1 LPLERRRDGTGGSL
15 RIGAQ
20 QPAVTRIVEVDV
32 RQGRHSNSSW
42 PIKPSSR
49 IAAIRMPVAIGLGD
63 VAEILTAAKPA
74 LASQG
79 SALQPVAD

>member
-1 LPLERRRDGTGGSL
+1 
-15 RIGAQ
+15 
-20 QPAVTRIVEVDV
+20 
-32 RQGRHSNSSW
+32 
-42 PIKPSSR
+42 
-49 IAAIRMPVAIGLGD
+49 MPVAIGLGD